1 MSMEHCHSHIATALF
16 IGTGIITFCSSLE
29 HNFNAGKFHRITST
43 EDQISRWLPSKSLKL
58 EQQPVHAIS
67 TDSSH
72 SLSVLSALLQVDL
85 SRYQRNG
92 LKSVSAPIQM
102 QKCFLGFFFFKKK
115 QTNLY
120 PMHFAMVK
128 IKWLREICN

>member
-16 IGTGIITFCSSLE
+16 IDTEIITFCSSLE
-29 HNFNAGKFHRITST
+29 HNFNAGKFHRITSI

-72 SLSVLSALLQVDL
+72 SLSVLSALLQSGFEQKPEEWFEVL
-85 SRYQRNG
+85 S
-92 LKSVSAPIQM
+92 LPLF
-102 QKCFLGFFFFKKK
+102 KCKNAFWVCFFFKKINK
-115 QTNLY
+115 LIYTPCIL
-120 PMHFAMVK
+120 P
-128 IKWLREICN
+128 W